1 MGGSD
6 PTFRHMTTKNPS
18 TPSAGDPVRFAVI
31 GQGHFAQSA
40 ILPAFANAR
49 GCELTALFSDDP
61 TKLRALKKRYQVE
74 YALPYDQLPEFL
86 ATGAV
91 DAVYIAVPNDL
102 HAPFAESAAG
112 AGVHVLCEKPI
123 AARSAQAERMI
134 AACEQ
139 GGVKLMIAYRLHFEE
154 ANLSAMEI
162 VRSGR
167 IGEPRFF
174 SAIFSQQ
181 VTPDNTRTQRVH
193 AGGPLRDVGI
203 YCINA
208 ARDLF
213 RDEPTEAV
221 ALSARRAG
229 DARFQEIDEQVSAL
243 LRFPGDR
250 LAQLTCS
257 FGAYKQSAFTVV
269 GTKGR
274 LRLSPAF
281 NTSDLVLEVEVDGK
295 TKQRKFKKRDQV
307 APELDEFAACIRED
321 RDPEASGREGLADL
335 RVIEA
340 IEASARNRGRIEVSR
355 VFPERRPS
363 IGQARRRPARG
374 RAETINV
381 RGPSQQKSS

>member
-1 MGGSD
+1 MKAS
-6 PTFRHMTTKNPS
+6 RPS
-18 TPSAGDPVRFAVI
+18 PADPVRFAVI

-61 TKLRALKKRYQVE
+61 TKLRALKKRYDVE

-86 ATGAV
+86 ETGAV

-102 HAPFAESAAG
+102 HAAFAESAAG

-123 AARSAQAERMI
+123 AASSAQAERMI
-134 AACEQ
+134 AACERS
-139 GGVKLMIAYRLHFEE
+139 GVKLMIAYRLHFEE
-154 ANLSAMEI
+154 ANLSAMEL

-181 VTPDNTRTQRVH
+181 VTPDNTRTQRIH

-208 ARDLF
+208 ARYLF

-221 ALSARRAG
+221 ALAATKEG
-229 DARFQEIDEQVSAL
+229 DARFREIDEQVSAL
-243 LRFPGDR
+243 LRFPGER

-257 FGAYKQSAFTVV
+257 FGAYGQSAYTVV
-269 GTKGR
+269 GTKGI

-281 NTSDLVLEVEVDGK
+281 NMSDLILEVEVDGK
-295 TKQRKFKKRDQV
+295 SNRWKFRKRDQV
-307 APELDEFAACIRED
+307 APELDELAACIRED
-321 RDPEASGREGLADL
+321 RDPEPSGREGLADL

-340 IEASARNRGRIEVSR
+340 IEASARHRGRIEVSR

-363 IGQARRRPARG
+363 ISEARRSQARRRPARG

>member
-1 MGGSD
+1 
-6 PTFRHMTTKNPS
+6 MTTKKA
-18 TPSAGDPVRFAVI
+18 SAADPVRFAVI

-61 TKLRALKKRYQVE
+61 TKLRALKKRYDVE
-74 YALPYDQLPEFL
+74 YALPYDQLSEFL
-86 ATGAV
+86 ATRAV

-102 HAPFAESAAG
+102 HAAFAESAAG

-123 AARSAQAERMI
+123 AASSAQAERMI
-134 AACEQ
+134 AACER

-154 ANLSAMEI
+154 ANLSATEL
-162 VRSGR
+162 VRSGK

-181 VTPDNTRTQRVH
+181 VTPDNTRTKRVH

-208 ARDLF
+208 ARYLF

-221 ALSARRAG
+221 ALSARKAG

-281 NTSDLVLEVEVDGK
+281 NMSDLVLEVEVDGK
-295 TKQRKFKKRDQV
+295 TKQRRFKKRDQV

-321 RDPEASGREGLADL
+321 RDPEPSGREGLADL

-340 IEASARNRGRIEVSR
+340 IEASARNRGRVEVSR

-363 IGQARRRPARG
+363 IRQARRRPAHG